1 MSSGRRALG
10 AVALVVK
17 KGNRRAE
24 AACADIADMLARRGV
39 AFSAGVYPD
48 DDPVACL
55 PPGAGL
61 ILVLG
66 GDGTFIAVARRC
78 LDRAVPVGGV
88 NFGRVGFLN
97 ELTPENC
104 VDVLARTLDG
114 GPATAKHMTLRYTLR
129 SGNGG
134 WFPGEAVND
143 VVLTRGRVARL
154 CSLRLAV
161 NDRPLIVLRS
171 DGLILS
177 TPIGSSGYCGSAGGP
192 LMAPGLNAYAVTA
205 ICPYLN
211 GFHPLALRAE
221 TRFSVHVEEPS
232 PDIYLT
238 VDGQESR
245 RVAGGDVLEV
255 QGLPERLITAD
266 FGSAGYFERLL
277 QRGLVAPGEAGKGDA
292 GC

>member
-1 MSSGRRALG
+1 MSGRRALG
-10 AVALVVK
+10 ALALVVK
-17 KGNRRAE
+17 KGNLRAG
-24 AACADIADMLARRGV
+24 ATCAELADMLTRRGV
-39 AFSAGVYPD
+39 AFSTTVYPD
-48 DDPVACL
+48 NDPAACL
-55 PPGAGL
+55 PPDAGL

-104 VDVLARTLDG
+104 VDVLAGTLES
-114 GPATAKHMTLRYTLR
+114 GPATKKHLSLQYALRR
-129 SGNGG
+129 GNGEQ
-134 WFPGEAVND
+134 FKGEAVND
-143 VVLTRGRVARL
+143 VVLTRGRTARL
-154 CSLRLAV
+154 CRLRLTV
-161 NDRPLIVLRS
+161 NGRPFIVLRS
-171 DGLILS
+171 DGLIFS
-177 TPIGSSGYCGSAGGP
+177 TPIGSSGYCCSAGGP

-211 GFHPLALRAE
+211 AFHPLTLCPE
-221 TRFSVHVEEPS
+221 TRFSVRVEDPA

-245 RVAGGDVLEV
+245 QVAVGDVLEV
-255 QGLPERLITAD
+255 QGLRERLITAD

-277 QRGLVAPGEAGKGDA
+277 QRGFAAPGGAV
-292 GC
+292 

>member
-1 MSSGRRALG
+1 VSGKRALG
-10 AVALVVK
+10 ALALVVK

-24 AACADIADMLARRGV
+24 AACADIADLLARRGV
-39 AFSAGVYPD
+39 PFSTAFHPD
-48 DDPVACL
+48 DDPADCL
-55 PPGAGL
+55 PPDAGL

-78 LDRAVPVGGV
+78 LDRGVPVGGV

-104 VDVLARTLDG
+104 VDVLARTLDS
-114 GPATAKHMTLRYTLR
+114 GPATEKHMTLRYTLSR
-129 SGNGG
+129 GNGEQLR
-134 WFPGEAVND
+134 GEAVND

-154 CSLRLAV
+154 CSLRLSV
-161 NDRPLIVLRS
+161 NGRSFVGLRS
-171 DGLILS
+171 DGLIFS

-192 LMAPGLNAYAVTA
+192 LMAPDINAYAVTA

-211 GFHPLALRAE
+211 SFHPLMLCPE
-221 TRFSVHVEEPS
+221 TRFSVLVEEPS

-245 RVAGGDVLEV
+245 HVAGGDVLEV
-255 QGLPERLITAD
+255 CGLRERLITAD
-266 FGSAGYFERLL
+266 FGAAGYFERLL
-277 QRGLVAPGEAGKGDA
+277 QRGFAAPGEI
-292 GC
+292 

>member
-1 MSSGRRALG
+1 MNGTRALG
-10 AVALVVK
+10 ALALVVK

-24 AACADIADMLARRGV
+24 ATCADIADMLARRGV
-39 AFSAGVYPD
+39 AFSTVVYPD

-55 PPGAGL
+55 PPDAGL

-66 GDGTFIAVARRC
+66 GDGTFVAVARRC

-104 VDVLARTLDG
+104 VDVLARTLAG
-114 GPATAKHMTLRYTLR
+114 GPATEKHMSLQYTLR
-129 SGNGG
+129 RDNGEE
-134 WFPGEAVND
+134 FQGEAVND

-161 NDRPLIVLRS
+161 NGRPFIVLRS
-171 DGLILS
+171 DGLIFS

-211 GFHPLALRAE
+211 GFRPLALCPE

-245 RVAGGDVLEV
+245 HVAGGDVLEV
-255 QGLPERLITAD
+255 RGLRERLITAD
-266 FGSAGYFERLL
+266 FRTAGYFERLL
-277 QRGLVAPGEAGKGDA
+277 QRGFVTPVED
-292 GC
+292 

>member
-1 MSSGRRALG
+1 MSGGRALG

-17 KGNRRAE
+17 KGNRCAGATCAE
-24 AACADIADMLARRGV
+24 IADMLARRGV
-39 AFSAGVYPD
+39 PFSTAFYPD
-48 DDPVACL
+48 DDPVSCL
-55 PPGAGL
+55 PPDVGL

-78 LDRAVPVGGV
+78 LDRGVPVGGV

-104 VDVLARTLDG
+104 VDVLAGIPAG
-114 GPATAKHMTLRYTLR
+114 GPATEKHMTLQYTLLR
-129 SGNGG
+129 GSGEQLR
-134 WFPGEAVND
+134 GEAVND

-161 NDRPLIVLRS
+161 NGRPFIVLRS
-171 DGLILS
+171 DGLIFS
-177 TPIGSSGYCGSAGGP
+177 TPIGSSGYSGSAGGP

-211 GFHPLALRAE
+211 GFRPMALSPE
-221 TRFSVHVEEPS
+221 TRFSVLVEEPS

-245 RVAGGDVLEV
+245 QVAGGDVLEV
-255 QGLPERLITAD
+255 YGMRERLITAD
-266 FGSAGYFERLL
+266 FGAAGYFERLL
-277 QRGLVAPGEAGKGDA
+277 QRGFAAPGEVEKADA
-292 GC
+292 DYY